1 MNARHFFSFAFVP
14 QVVFSVFAEVPSRYC
29 SFIRAASTT
38 FTIFLYAVYEKYS
51 RHKESLGGEIS
62 ETIAKSRILLLPD
75 GLEKIESIEDTLKK
89 YEKCSAS
96 DMVEITHAKGSPWDM
111 KDASKYYQT
120 IDDDLILEK
129 HSVEEEY
136 FRKQFCS

>member
-1 MNARHFFSFAFVP
+1 M
-14 QVVFSVFAEVPSRYC
+14 
-29 SFIRAASTT
+29 
-38 FTIFLYAVYEKYS
+38 
-51 RHKESLGGEIS
+51 
-62 ETIAKSRILLLPD
+62 PD
-75 GLEKIESIEDTLKK
+75 VLKKIESIEDTLKK